1 MLGKGDMR
9 AVSASGLGPQDREA
23 TAFSTEALYYWGFVR
38 LGVAVIAEPRGLTA
52 ASSLPSIAVAAGS
65 YVPSGLPRPDLRF
78 GPRDGLQIM
87 RTPAHRIADCSD
99 LTIVPTW
106 TWMGLPGKGSAVSRS
121 QHSRPIDE
129 GDEVIARLVAASL

>member
-1 MLGKGDMR
+1 
-9 AVSASGLGPQDREA
+9 
-23 TAFSTEALYYWGFVR
+23 
-38 LGVAVIAEPRGLTA
+38 
-52 ASSLPSIAVAAGS
+52 
-65 YVPSGLPRPDLRF
+65 
-78 GPRDGLQIM
+78 M

-129 GDEVIARLVAASL
+129 GDEVVARLVAASL